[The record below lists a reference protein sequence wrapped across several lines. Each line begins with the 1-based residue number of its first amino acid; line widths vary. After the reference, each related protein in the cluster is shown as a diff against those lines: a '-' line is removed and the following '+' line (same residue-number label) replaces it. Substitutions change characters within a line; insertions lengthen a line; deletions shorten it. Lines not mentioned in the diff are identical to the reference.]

1 MTTAV
6 RSSLH
11 LAPALEIPARA
22 AGDVPGRLVVPGVES
37 PDWGLN
43 QERELGFF
51 EPAID
56 SGKFLAELARSGLR
70 GRGGAGFPA
79 HRKWS
84 AVAASSDSVVVA
96 NGHEGEPASGKDAWL
111 LTRRPHLVLDGLL
124 TAAVVTGSSEAVVYA
139 SEPAVL
145 TSVRAAVAE
154 IVEAGMVPHGVALRV
169 HEAPPGYVAGEES
182 AVVAS
187 INGRP
192 AKPTSKPPRP
202 FEVGVRGL
210 PTLVSNVETFAHA
223 AWIRRYGAAEFARA
237 GTAASCGTALFTVTG
252 RVAEPG
258 VYEMPLGA
266 TVSELAAA
274 AGGGDVPMTGALL
287 GGWFNGISLGDIG
300 ALSCCYDAMR
310 AAGTGLGCGA
320 ITVLGPADDLVALV
334 GELSIWFQNESALQ
348 CGSCFT
354 GTKAIARALRQ
365 ILRGEDAAGHLADL
379 TRWGSDLPGRGV
391 CGLIDGA
398 AALARSGAEEL
409 ARRDARKE
417 QSACG

>member
-1 MTTAV
+1 MTTAL
-6 RSSLH
+6 RSALH
-11 LAPALEIPARA
+11 LAPSLDTPARV
-22 AGDVPGRLVVPGVES
+22 AGDPPGRLVVPGVES
-37 PDWGLN
+37 SGWGLAD
-43 QERELGFF
+43 ERELGFF
-51 EPAID
+51 GPTLE
-56 SGKFLAELARSGLR
+56 SGQFLAELARSGLR

-79 HRKWS
+79 YRKWS
-84 AVAASSDSVVVA
+84 AVAASPDSVVVA

-111 LTRRPHLVLDGLL
+111 LTRRPYLVLDGLL
-124 TAAVVTGSSEAVVYA
+124 TAAVVTGSGEAVVYA

-145 TSVRAAVAE
+145 ASVHAAVAE
-154 IVEAGMVPHGVALRV
+154 VVAAGLVPPGVVLRV

-182 AVVAS
+182 AVVAA

-192 AKPTSKPPRP
+192 AKPVSKPPRP

-237 GTAASCGTALFTVTG
+237 GTAASRGTALFTVTG
-252 RVAEPG
+252 RVAAPG

-266 TVSELAAA
+266 TISDLVAV
-274 AGGGDVPMTGALL
+274 AGGGAVPMTGALL
-287 GGWFNGISLGDIG
+287 GGWFNGISLGDVG

-320 ITVLGPADDLVALV
+320 ITVLGPDDDLVALAA
-334 GELSIWFQNESALQ
+334 ELAVWFQNESALQ

-354 GTKAIARALRQ
+354 GTKAIARAYRQ
-365 ILRGEDAAGHLADL
+365 ILRGEDAARHMTDL

-398 AALARSGAEEL
+398 AALARSGVEEL

-417 QSACG
+417 R